1 MGRERSVGE
10 IDTAA
15 LSGLNAAI
23 ESLLEDVAAPSIE
36 VSPTVTSAHIA
47 PTGLGG
53 FVGANEVP
61 PGEIFGRRLQAT
73 VLVTVSA
80 NDADAL
86 NEAVV
91 AVTGACLGADRALL
105 LEKGIL
111 RITLDAV
118 GPRATGVGDTTVER
132 ALTFDVLYEFLK
144 RPEEAE
150 DVIVEVPINLDTN

>member
-1 MGRERSVGE
+1 MEAE
-10 IDTAA
+10 A
-15 LSGLNAAI
+15 LAGLNAAFG
-23 ESLLEDVAAPSIE
+23 SLLEDAVTPPVQLGSL
-36 VSPTVTSAHIA
+36 VTSTLLT

-61 PGEIFGRRLQAT
+61 AGEIFGRRLQAT

-91 AVTGACLGADRALL
+91 AVTGVCLGTDRALL

-111 RITLDAV
+111 RITLDDV
-118 GPRATGVGDTTVER
+118 GPQAAGAEGTTVER
-132 ALTFDVLYEFLK
+132 ALTFEVLYEFLQG
-144 RPEEAE
+144 PEEAE
-150 DVIVEVPINLDTN
+150 GVIVEVPINLDTN

>member
-1 MGRERSVGE
+1 MGE
-10 IDTAA
+10 IDTEA

-23 ESLLEDVAAPSIE
+23 ESLLEDVAAPSIQLG
-36 VSPTVTSAHIA
+36 PMVTSAHIA

-61 PGEIFGRRLQAT
+61 QGEIFGRRLQAT

-111 RITLDAV
+111 RITLDDV
-118 GPRATGVGDTTVER
+118 GPQATGVEDTTLER

>member
-1 MGRERSVGE
+1 VGE
-10 IDTAA
+10 IEAEA
-15 LSGLNAAI
+15 LVGLNAAI
-23 ESLLEDVAAPSIE
+23 GSLLEDAVTP
-36 VSPTVTSAHIA
+36 PTSLDSMVTSTLLT

-61 PGEIFGRRLQAT
+61 VGEIFGRRLRAT

-91 AVTGACLGADRALL
+91 AVTAACLGTDRALL
-105 LEKGIL
+105 LQKGIL
-111 RITLDAV
+111 RITLDDV
-118 GPRATGVGDTTVER
+118 GPQAAGVDDATLER
-132 ALTFDVLYEFLK
+132 ALAFDVLYEFLK

>member
-1 MGRERSVGE
+1 VGE
-10 IDTAA
+10 IDTEA

-23 ESLLEDVAAPSIE
+23 ESLLEDVTAPSIQLG
-36 VSPTVTSAHIA
+36 PMVTSAHIA

-61 PGEIFGRRLQAT
+61 PGEILGRRLQAT

-91 AVTGACLGADRALL
+91 EVTSACLGTDRPLL

-111 RITLDAV
+111 RITLDDV
-118 GPRATGVGDTTVER
+118 GPQATGVEDTNVER
-132 ALTFDVLYEFLK
+132 ALTFEVLYEFLK

>member
-1 MGRERSVGE
+1 VGE

-23 ESLLEDVAAPSIE
+23 ESLLEDVAAPSIQLG
-36 VSPTVTSAHIA
+36 PMVTSARIA

-53 FVGANEVP
+53 LVGANEVP
-61 PGEIFGRRLQAT
+61 QGEIFGRRLQAT
-73 VLVTVSA
+73 VLVTVGA
-80 NDADAL
+80 NDAAAL

-91 AVTGACLGADRALL
+91 AVTGACLGTERALL

-111 RITLDAV
+111 RITLDGV
-118 GPRATGVGDTTVER
+118 GPQAAGVEDATLER
-132 ALTFDVLYEFLK
+132 ALTFDVLYEFIK

-150 DVIVEVPINLDTN
+150 DIIAEVPINLDTN